1 MRHARSIIWLI
12 SLFFLQFAQISSAQI
27 SNWQLG
33 GSGVAWDQTDSLQVL
48 VDFDSAPGAIQPTY
62 FTLDETVFS
71 HIDNWAFFRDPSD
84 LVFDYL
90 DGEIPRMWKWKDG
103 IPIPSENG
111 SWLIDADP
119 TTYNPPRALG
129 RSVTDATVHLAVSQ
143 ETFTMDLA
151 VPVPAVAFGFIPP
164 SEGFRSDG
172 SLLVEDFVPA
182 FQVTAS
188 IAPEPPVLQGN
199 VNSLSTFIADVNNN
213 FAPKVRIDFNRQHL
227 RFFRFRR
234 TASPLDLDRRS
245 ASSNALIGSISEFQL
260 FAQGVPQR
268 SIYKTKITDLG
279 ESVNFG
285 RLFWQVT
292 PFRMVDG
299 APVETPEA
307 QATIKIEVRTGRD
320 EDPAVYHEYSD
331 TGLEGVV
338 SRDHYENEL
347 RSRLRRAA
355 SYDNILKRQPKPGLR
370 ASIKYD
376 SDNWSSWSAPFVESG
391 QPLSINSGSYLQL
404 RITMESASFD
414 DWVRLDSLW
423 IETAP
428 LLAGDVQGELARLD
442 DPQPARGFTEVSL
455 GEMTDFVYDLKADF
469 ETVDAP
475 GFDLLRIRTGNETR
489 FKSLQLG
496 EGRIE
501 TAPTEVTEE
510 ADGLLIRLPERITRL
525 NNPPLRVIFGTEVF
539 EFATNFQSEVLDT
552 KREVLPQPVVGA
564 DVGEALSTNS
574 LRVLAVSGGSPRF
587 VQDLSFSSPVFTPN
601 GDGANDELI
610 IRYVLFRLPSAV
622 PVVLDVYRLDGR
634 RVARVAA
641 GLQDSGPQTLRWDGR
656 DASGALLPPGI
667 YLTTI
672 DLLSEFSATPQF
684 RTVGIA
690 Y

>member
-84 LVFDYL
+84 LVLDYL
-90 DGEIPRMWKWKDG
+90 DGEIPRMRKWKDG

-172 SLLVEDFVPA
+172 ALLVEDFVPA

-227 RFFRFRR
+227 RFFRYRR

-260 FAQGVPQR
+260 FAHGVPQR

-279 ESVNFG
+279 EPVNFG
-285 RLFWQVT
+285 RLFWKAT

-299 APVETPEA
+299 APVEPPEA
-307 QATIKIEVRTGRD
+307 QAMLKIEVRPGRD
-320 EDPAVYHEYSD
+320 DNPAVYHEYMD
-331 TGLEGVV
+331 TGLEREV
-338 SRDHYENEL
+338 SREYFENDL
-347 RSRLRRAA
+347 RNRFMREHAHA
-355 SYDNILKRQPKPGLR
+355 DIIERQPKPGIR
-370 ASIKYD
+370 ASISYD
-376 SDNWSSWSAPFVESG
+376 SDNWTFWSAPFVDSG
-391 QPLSINSGSYLQL
+391 QPISLNSGSYLQL

-428 LLAGDVQGELARLD
+428 LLAGDVRGELARLD
-442 DPQPARGFTEVSL
+442 NPQPARGFTEVSL

-469 ETVDAP
+469 ATVDAP
-475 GFDLLRIRTGNETR
+475 GFDLLRIRTGNRTQ
-489 FKSLQLG
+489 FKTLQLG
-496 EGRIE
+496 EGLVA
-501 TAPTEVTEE
+501 TAPAEVTEA
-510 ADGLLIRLPERITRL
+510 ADGLLERITRA
-525 NNPPLRVIFGTEVF
+525 NIPPLRVIFGTEVF

-552 KREVLPQPVVGA
+552 EREVLPQPVVGA

-574 LRVLAVSGGSPRF
+574 LGVLGISGESPHF
-587 VQDLSFSSPVFTPN
+587 VQDLNISPPVFTPN
-601 GDGANDELI
+601 GDGINDELNI
-610 IRYVLFRLPSAV
+610 SYALYRLPSSV

-634 RVARVAA
+634 RVAQIEV

-656 DASGALLPPGI
+656 NADGALLLPGI

-672 DLLSEFSATPQF
+672 GLLSDFSVAPQF